1 MEFIELCRQKTRMC
15 KKYNNCANCPIELHC
30 ERNNTINLNKPEE
43 LEMLI
48 LEWMAENTE
57 KTEDKRETKDKVE
70 QLLAAGQKMIINNEL
85 YMRVKDVIKVI
96 REEML

>member
-1 MEFIELCRQKTRMC
+1 
-15 KKYNNCANCPIELHC
+15 
-30 ERNNTINLNKPEE
+30 
-43 LEMLI
+43 MLI